1 MIDYLFYFK
10 DIFPYVNIIVKN
22 ISYYYLVL
30 NIFLRILYFYHHLK
44 LDIYDCS
51 LLVHAN
57 NK

>member
-10 DIFPYVNIIVKN
+10 YVNIIVKN

-44 LDIYDCS
+44 LDIYMIFVS
-51 LLVHAN
+51 AYP
-57 NK
+57 